1 MKYDPLKS
9 SLLLFFFG
17 FLLNSSLNAGEFH
30 NWVDLNKYY
39 KKNNFI
45 PEILTQENIGHLPI
59 ISELPDDFSEIQ
71 DVPTKKKLFYLV
83 TLPLIYNTNTSI
95 MQERRMVI
103 NIEKKFARKELNKN
117 ETDEIIRL
125 SKKYKLDYS
134 EINTKLF
141 RKLKQRINI
150 IPVSLALGQAIIES
164 GWGQSRFATEGNA
177 LYGQWTTSEDKGII
191 PQDRDEDKTHA
202 VLKFKNLSESVEA
215 YMFNINTHQAYYNFR
230 VIRRIDERIKYTDPI
245 SMKVKYLAAYA
256 EIGDK
261 YVDKLELII
270 ASNNL
275 QELSL
280 IHISEPTRPY

>member
-17 FLLNSSLNAGEFH
+17 FLLNSSLYAGEFH
-30 NWVDLNKYY
+30 SWVDLNKYY

-103 NIEKKFARKELNKN
+103 NIEKKFARKELIKN

-275 QELSL
+275 QEFD
-280 IHISEPTRPY
+280 RFKFN

>member
-9 SLLLFFFG
+9 SLLIFFFG

-83 TLPLIYNTNTSI
+83 TLPLIYNANASI

-177 LYGQWTTSEDKGII
+177 LYGQWTTREDKGII
-191 PQDRDEDKTHA
+191 PQDRDEDKSHA

-275 QELSL
+275 QEFD
-280 IHISEPTRPY
+280 RFKFN

>member
-9 SLLLFFFG
+9 SHLLLFFG
-17 FLLNSSLNAGEFH
+17 FLLNSSLYAGEFH

-275 QELSL
+275 QEFD
-280 IHISEPTRPY
+280 RFKFN

>member
-1 MKYDPLKS
+1 LKS
-9 SLLLFFFG
+9 SLLIFFFG

-83 TLPLIYNTNTSI
+83 TLPLIYNANASI

-275 QELSL
+275 QEFD
-280 IHISEPTRPY
+280 RFKFN

>member
-9 SLLLFFFG
+9 SLLFFFFG

-83 TLPLIYNTNTSI
+83 TLPLIYNANASI

-117 ETDEIIRL
+117 ETDEIIKL

-275 QELSL
+275 QEFD
-280 IHISEPTRPY
+280 RFKFN

>member
-39 KKNNFI
+39 KKNNFM
-45 PEILTQENIGHLPI
+45 PEILTQENISHLPI

-83 TLPLIYNTNTSI
+83 TLPLIYNSNTSI

-117 ETDEIIRL
+117 ETEEIIRL

-275 QELSL
+275 QEFD
-280 IHISEPTRPY
+280 RFKFN

>member
-9 SLLLFFFG
+9 SLFIFFFG

-275 QELSL
+275 QEFD
-280 IHISEPTRPY
+280 RFKFN

>member
-1 MKYDPLKS
+1 MKYDPLKF
-9 SLLLFFFG
+9 SLLVFFFG

-275 QELSL
+275 QEFD
-280 IHISEPTRPY
+280 RFKFN

>member
-30 NWVDLNKYY
+30 NWIDLNKYY

-275 QELSL
+275 QEFD
-280 IHISEPTRPY
+280 RFKFN

>member
-45 PEILTQENIGHLPI
+45 PEILTQENISHLPI

-275 QELSL
+275 QEFD
-280 IHISEPTRPY
+280 RFKFN

>member
-9 SLLLFFFG
+9 SLLIFFFG

-103 NIEKKFARKELNKN
+103 NIEKKFARKNLNKN

-275 QELSL
+275 QEFD
-280 IHISEPTRPY
+280 RFKFN

>member
-1 MKYDPLKS
+1 MKYDPLKPS
-9 SLLLFFFG
+9 FFIFFFG

-83 TLPLIYNTNTSI
+83 TLPLIYNTNTTI

-275 QELSL
+275 QEFD
-280 IHISEPTRPY
+280 RFKFN

>member
-1 MKYDPLKS
+1 VKYDPLKS

-202 VLKFKNLSESVEA
+202 VLKFKNLSESVKA

-275 QELSL
+275 QEFD
-280 IHISEPTRPY
+280 RFKFN

>member
-9 SLLLFFFG
+9 SLLIFFFG

-83 TLPLIYNTNTSI
+83 TLPLIYNANASI

-275 QELSL
+275 QEFD
-280 IHISEPTRPY
+280 RFKFN

>member
-191 PQDRDEDKTHA
+191 PQDRDDDKTHA
-202 VLKFKNLSESVEA
+202 VLKFKNLSVSVEA

-256 EIGDK
+256 EMGDK

-270 ASNNL
+270 ATNNL
-275 QELSL
+275 QEFD
-280 IHISEPTRPY
+280 RFKFN

>member
-1 MKYDPLKS
+1 LKS

-215 YMFNINTHQAYYNFR
+215 YMFNINTHRAYYNFR

-275 QELSL
+275 QEFD
-280 IHISEPTRPY
+280 RFKFN

>member
-9 SLLLFFFG
+9 SILLFFFG
-17 FLLNSSLNAGEFH
+17 FLLNSSLYAGEFH
-30 NWVDLNKYY
+30 SWVDLNKYY

-103 NIEKKFARKELNKN
+103 NIEKKFARKELIKN

-275 QELSL
+275 QEFD
-280 IHISEPTRPY
+280 RFKFN

>member
-9 SLLLFFFG
+9 SLLVFFFG
-17 FLLNSSLNAGEFH
+17 ILLNSSLNAGEFH

-83 TLPLIYNTNTSI
+83 TLPLIYNSNNSI

-275 QELSL
+275 QEFD
-280 IHISEPTRPY
+280 RFKFN

>member
-1 MKYDPLKS
+1 MKYDLLKS

-45 PEILTQENIGHLPI
+45 PEILTQENISHLPI
-59 ISELPDDFSEIQ
+59 ISELPNDFSEIQ

-83 TLPLIYNTNTSI
+83 TLPLIYNANASI

-275 QELSL
+275 QEFD
-280 IHISEPTRPY
+280 RFKFN

>member
-83 TLPLIYNTNTSI
+83 TLPLIYNTNATI

-275 QELSL
+275 QEFD
-280 IHISEPTRPY
+280 RFKFN

>member
-1 MKYDPLKS
+1 MKYDQLKS

-275 QELSL
+275 QEFD
-280 IHISEPTRPY
+280 RFKFN

>member
-45 PEILTQENIGHLPI
+45 PEILTQENISHLPI

-83 TLPLIYNTNTSI
+83 TLPLIYNANASI

-275 QELSL
+275 QEFD
-280 IHISEPTRPY
+280 RFKFN

>member
-9 SLLLFFFG
+9 SLLIFFFG

-59 ISELPDDFSEIQ
+59 ISELPDNFSEIQ

-83 TLPLIYNTNTSI
+83 TLPLIYNSNISI

-177 LYGQWTTSEDKGII
+177 LYGQWTTREDKGII

-230 VIRRIDERIKYTDPI
+230 VTRRIDERIKYTDPI

-270 ASNNL
+270 ATNNL
-275 QELSL
+275 QEFD
-280 IHISEPTRPY
+280 RFKFN

>member
-117 ETDEIIRL
+117 ESDEIIRL

-275 QELSL
+275 QEFD
-280 IHISEPTRPY
+280 RFKFN